1 MLPSPPAPPVVTT
14 GAVLARS
21 AGVPGWN
28 GTEAQVVA
36 AAPLAALAACR
47 IGRGV
52 GG

>member
-1 MLPSPPAPPVVTT
+1 MLPSPPPLPVVTT

-21 AGVPGWN
+21 AGWN

-36 AAPLAALAACR
+36 AAALAALAACR

>member
-1 MLPSPPAPPVVTT
+1 MLPSPPPPPVVT

-21 AGVPGWN
+21 AGVPCWN

-36 AAPLAALAACR
+36 EAALAALAACT
-47 IGRGV
+47 GRGV